1 MGTSFSLT
9 TFRPAAVK
17 MILLFLTFF
26 FVQYKMS
33 ITGLNL
39 RNTDF
44 DQLTPLYFQIHSSYS
59 THLIGAF
66 PQEPNAQFGVMGTQ
80 AINKRLKKKQ
90 NTRI

>member
-1 MGTSFSLT
+1 
-9 TFRPAAVK
+9 
-17 MILLFLTFF
+17 
-26 FVQYKMS
+26 MS

-44 DQLTPLYFQIHSSYS
+44 DQLTLLYFQIHSSCS

-66 PQEPNAQFGVMGTQ
+66 PQEPNAQFGVMATQ
-80 AINKRLKKKQ
+80 TINKRLKKKQ